1 MAEPADVPARLLEIV
16 AGLARELQ
24 PERPG
29 AAVHLDADLDR
40 DLGFDSLSRVELLLR
55 IEHGLEVRLPEQT
68 FATAQTP
75 RDLLAA
81 VEQARSRGARPPSAV
96 PGQPATAPVSPPE
109 AAVLPAALGTL
120 HEVLAWRATHQ
131 PTRPHVVLYD
141 GATDAP
147 EILTFAALE
156 AGARSRA
163 AGLAQRG
170 LEPGDAVALMLP
182 TGRAYLESF
191 FGVLLAGGV
200 PVPVYPPWRPSQLE
214 DHLRRHVKILD
225 NARVRALVAMPE
237 AKPLARLL
245 RDHVETLRTV
255 AAPDDL
261 PAADGSFRP
270 AAAHPEQI
278 ALLQYTSGSTG
289 QPKGVILSHADLL
302 ANIRAMGERV
312 RADAGDVFVSW
323 LPLYHDMGLIG
334 AWLGSLCY
342 AMTAV
347 LMPPTA
353 FLARP
358 ARWLRTIHEHRGTL
372 SAAPNFAYQLCA
384 DKITD
389 ADLEGLDLGCWRL
402 AVNGAEPVSP
412 HTIERF
418 TERFQRYGFDSRA
431 MTPVYGLA
439 ECAVGLTF
447 PPLGR
452 GPRTD
457 RIRRAA
463 LEREGRALPAP
474 AGDTDVVEF
483 VACGHPLSGYE
494 VRIVDP
500 AGREL
505 GERQE
510 GRLEFRGP
518 SATRG
523 YIGNPRATAALFH
536 DGWLDSGDLAYVG
549 EGDVFITSRVKDLI
563 IRAGRNIYPYELE
576 EAVGELPAVRKGCVA
591 VFGSTDRRSGAE
603 RLIVVAETRLT
614 DDAEREELT
623 QRIGG
628 LASDLLRS
636 PPDHVLLVPPH
647 TLLKTSS
654 GKIRRAACRELYEQG
669 RLGQPA
675 PAVPWQIARVWLAGL
690 GPRLRRRGHAL
701 RDVGYAAVVHAA
713 FAILLPPTLLAVAL
727 LPRPTSRW
735 RAVSRLARTLLGWSR
750 IPLRVEG
757 EHRLTAGGQR
767 VVVANHA
774 SYADGL
780 ILLATLPR
788 PVAFVAKAE
797 LQSRPLARWF
807 LRRLG
812 ARFVERF
819 DPRQGSADL
828 RNLVDDARRGV
839 TLLFFPEGT
848 FTRAPGL
855 RPFHMGAF
863 LTAAESGAPVIPIAL
878 RGTRSLLR
886 SDHWFP
892 RRGPVTVIVGE
903 ALHPAGGD
911 WHAALELRDRA
922 RQWILGTLA
931 EPDLAGE
938 RPAGPPG

>member
-1 MAEPADVPARLLEIV
+1 MADPADVPARLLEIV
-16 AGLARELQ
+16 ADLARELQ

-55 IEHGLEVRLPEQT
+55 LERGLEVRLPEQI

-81 VEQARSRGARPPSAV
+81 VERARRRRPPPPSAV
-96 PGQPATAPVSPPE
+96 PEQLTTVPASAHE
-109 AAVLPAALGTL
+109 AAMLPAALGTL
-120 HEVLAWRATHQ
+120 QDVLAWRATHQ

-141 GATDAP
+141 GTSEVP
-147 EILTFAALE
+147 ETVTFADLAV
-156 AGARSRA
+156 GARSRA

-214 DHLRRHVKILD
+214 DHLRRHAKILG
-225 NARVRALVAMPE
+225 NARVRTLVAMPE

-255 AAPDDL
+255 AAPEDL
-261 PAADGSFRP
+261 TAAAAGFRP
-270 AAAHPEQI
+270 AAAVPEQV

-289 QPKGVILSHADLL
+289 QPKGVILSHANLL

-312 RADAGDVFVSW
+312 NAQAGDVFVSW

-358 ARWLRTIHEHRGTL
+358 VRWLRTIHDHRGTL

-384 DKITD
+384 DKISD
-389 ADLEGLDLGCWRL
+389 GDLHGLDLGSWRL

-412 HTIERF
+412 HTIRRFAERF
-418 TERFQRYGFDSRA
+418 RRYGFDPRA

-457 RIRRAA
+457 RVRRSV

-474 AGDTDVVEF
+474 AEDADALEL

-523 YIGNPRATAALFH
+523 YIGNPQATAALFH
-536 DGWLDSGDLAYVG
+536 GDWLDSGDLAYVS

-591 VFGSTDRRSGAE
+591 VFGSTDRRSGVE

-614 DDAEREELT
+614 DETEREDLKR
-623 QRIGG
+623 RIGE

-636 PPDHVLLVPPH
+636 PPDHVLLAPPH

-654 GKIRRAACRELYEQG
+654 GKIRRAACRELYDQG
-669 RLGQPA
+669 RLGQAA
-675 PAVPWQIARVWLAGL
+675 PAIPWQIARLWLTGL
-690 GPRLRRRGHAL
+690 RPRLRRRGHAL
-701 RDVGYAAVVHAA
+701 RDVGYAATVHAA
-713 FAILLPPTLLAVAL
+713 FAVLVPPTLLAIAL
-727 LPRPTSRW
+727 LPSLRSRW
-735 RAVSRLARTLLGWSR
+735 RAVGRLARTLLRWSR

-757 EHRLTAGGQR
+757 AHRLTAGGPC
-767 VVVANHA
+767 VIVANHA

-780 ILLATLPR
+780 LLLAMLPR

-797 LQSRPLARWF
+797 LRGRPLARWF
-807 LRRLG
+807 LNRLQ

-863 LTAAESGAPVIPIAL
+863 VTAAGSGAPVIPIAL

-892 RRGPVTVIVGE
+892 RRGAVTVVIGD
-903 ALHPAGGD
+903 ALHPAGND
-911 WHAALELRDRA
+911 WHAALELRDRS
-922 RQWILGTLA
+922 RRWILHTLA

-938 RPAGPPG
+938 GPASPLG